1 MVSIQEAIQFLL
13 RPLATFLILVY
24 VLLWLVGR
32 KTTDLIRSL
41 TGLHDGIK
49 LDAHNLRVS
58 SLTAESGRQEQQ
70 LRLSCR
76 VDLQNNT
83 YFELETDRME
93 VTYEF
98 FGEHDRIDTREDSR
112 FQLHDIAS
120 HSERRQDF
128 YCPIPWHAVRD
139 SSRTNEPYLDGHIEV
154 DVTPL
159 VTFPVLTSQ
168 LGWKLRLETIRLN
181 KKFDAQIPTEAW
193 HLSANVSHEKPMN
206 EASWEEVSEQTS

>member
-13 RPLATFLILVY
+13 RPLV
-24 VLLWLVGR
+24 
-32 KTTDLIRSL
+32 TDLIRSL

-49 LDAHNLRVS
+49 LDVHNLRVS
-58 SLTAESGRQEQQ
+58 SLSAESGRQEQQ

-76 VDLQNNT
+76 VNIQNNT

-93 VTYEF
+93 ITYEF
-98 FGEHDRIDTREDSR
+98 LGEHDRIDTREDSR
-112 FQLHDIAS
+112 FQLHDVDP

-128 YCPIPWHAVRD
+128 YCPIPWRAVRD
-139 SSRTNEPYLDGHIEV
+139 SSRGNEPYIDGHIEV

-168 LGWKLRLETIRLN
+168 LGWKQRLDTIRLN
-181 KKFDAQIPTEAW
+181 EQFEAQVSTKEW
-193 HLSANVSHEKPMN
+193 HLSTEVSHKKAMN
-206 EASWEEVSEQTS
+206 EATWEEVSEQTS